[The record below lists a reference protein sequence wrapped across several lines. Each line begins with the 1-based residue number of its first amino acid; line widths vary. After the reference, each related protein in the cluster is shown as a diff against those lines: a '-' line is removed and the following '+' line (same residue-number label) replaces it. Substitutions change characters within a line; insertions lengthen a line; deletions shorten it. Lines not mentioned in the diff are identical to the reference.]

1 MPANNSLFG
10 TYSVDAAKGVDVKP
24 ADKPPVLDSNLG
36 IGIARTA
43 LEFEGALAEYLRCE
57 CRTLE
62 KLLSSEKE
70 EEIIPM
76 LKVFKEN
83 IEQMCNVQA
92 RLIENMDRGLRFSF
106 ADDEH

>member
-1 MPANNSLFG
+1 MPANNSLLG

-24 ADKPPVLDSNLG
+24 VDKPPVLDSDLG

-43 LEFEGALAEYLRCE
+43 LDFESALADYLRCE

-62 KLLSSEKE
+62 KLLNNEKE

-83 IEQMCNVQA
+83 IEQMCDVQA
-92 RLIENMDRGLRFSF
+92 RLIENMDRGLRFSIT
-106 ADDEH
+106 DD